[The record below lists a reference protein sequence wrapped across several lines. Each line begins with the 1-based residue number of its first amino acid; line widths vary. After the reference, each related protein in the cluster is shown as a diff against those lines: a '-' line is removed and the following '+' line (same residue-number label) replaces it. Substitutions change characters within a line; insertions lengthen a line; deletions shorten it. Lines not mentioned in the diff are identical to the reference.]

1 MLHRDIYMERKFSMD
16 KYHLQMQKINQNQKS
31 TMLLNYQLF
40 INLHGSQRSRHLY
53 LQHLKLKSVKVKAC
67 S

>member
-1 MLHRDIYMERKFSMD
+1 MERKFSMD

-40 INLHGSQRSRHLY
+40 INR
-53 LQHLKLKSVKVKAC
+53 LKEADTFIYNT
-67 S
+67 